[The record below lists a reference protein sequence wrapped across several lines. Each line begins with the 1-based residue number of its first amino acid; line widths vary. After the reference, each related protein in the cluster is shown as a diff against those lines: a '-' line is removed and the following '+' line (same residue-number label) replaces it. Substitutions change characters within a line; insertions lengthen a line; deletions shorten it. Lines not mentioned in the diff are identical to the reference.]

1 MPDSASQLMHATTVS
16 LDAKGVAIRGVPGSG
31 KTFLALNL
39 IRRAR
44 QSGLVAG
51 LIADDQTI
59 VDRTKDDHLAVR
71 CPAAIA
77 GKIEVRPYGIVDCA
91 ALTLAEAKLA
101 LVCDLSDDVGS
112 IERVQ
117 QGNTVNLLGFEVPHL
132 CLHARQAEP
141 NCSAIFAALGLPCWY

>member
-1 MPDSASQLMHATTVS
+1 MTEKPIQLVHASTVS
-16 LDAKGVAIRGVPGSG
+16 IDEMGVLIRGVPGSG
-31 KTFLALNL
+31 KTFLALSL

-59 VDRTKDDHLAVR
+59 LEGARGNRVVAR
-71 CPAAIA
+71 CPAEIA
-77 GKIEVRPYGIVDCA
+77 GKVEVRPFGIAACA
-91 ALTLAEAKLA
+91 ALTEAKVA
-101 LVCDLSDDVGS
+101 LVCDLRDDAAS

-117 QGNTVNLLGFEVPHL
+117 QGNTLKLLGIDVPHL
-132 CLHARQAEP
+132 CLQARHAEP